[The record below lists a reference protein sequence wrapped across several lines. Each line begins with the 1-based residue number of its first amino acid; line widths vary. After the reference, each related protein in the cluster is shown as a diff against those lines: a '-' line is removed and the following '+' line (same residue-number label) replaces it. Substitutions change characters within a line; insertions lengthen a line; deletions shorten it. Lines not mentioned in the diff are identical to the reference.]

1 MLVNPLPQPLLRSHQ
16 LPDPSSSQEK
26 RISFLKI
33 TLIYESFSYELASM
47 NLLGRDSLYLR
58 EFREPN
64 ECLVL

>member
-1 MLVNPLPQPLLRSHQ
+1 M
-16 LPDPSSSQEK
+16 DSQK
-26 RISFLKI
+26 YNV
-33 TLIYESFSYELASM
+33 YESFSYELASM